1 MTENKA
7 IERIKYRMYT
17 VGQVAGEG
25 GMEDLEMAINA
36 LEEIQRWHTSVVN
49 PNIKNEFANRS
60 TQICVNCDHKD
71 EYIEELEAEVEPYRA
86 LEKRLTDMFGGELSL
101 ETVVDEL
108 ERQLK
113 EPDNPHP
120 INAKILTYEDAAAW
134 DAYRAIGTPE
144 ELQKAEKEENILKFY
159 YCDSEDSY
167 LIGLRVGNFY
177 YAHYLDGSWVF
188 DMSRYLPWGEHVKQ
202 ESTAWKEHTFLSE
215 PREINFSEWLK
226 GFVKK
231 ECGGTPEECKKSVAV
246 CKAMIARKITPEN
259 MEEYMKFEDE
269 CVKNGFTFDSLLKAR
284 EKQTAKKVKS
294 ISQVKDGD
302 SYVGLIGRCPCCG
315 DILEEDTVYCDCGQR
330 LDWGTKNEER
340 T

>member
-1 MTENKA
+1 MTENEA
-7 IERIKYRMYT
+7 IERIKYRMHT
-17 VGQVAGEG
+17 VEQVSGEN
-25 GMEDLEMAINA
+25 GMEDLEMAIKA

-71 EYIEELEAEVEPYRA
+71 EYIEELEAEVE
-86 LEKRLTDMFGGELSL
+86 E
-101 ETVVDEL
+101 
-108 ERQLK
+108 
-113 EPDNPHP
+113 
-120 INAKILTYEDAAAW
+120 
-134 DAYRAIGTPE
+134 YRAIGTPE

-188 DMSRYLPWGEHVKQ
+188 DMSRYLPWGKHVKQ
-202 ESTAWKEHTFLSE
+202 ESTAWKEHTFPSE

-231 ECGGTPEECKKSVAV
+231 KCGGTPEECKKSVAV

-269 CVKNGFTFDSLLKAR
+269 CVKNGFTFDSLLKAIIDFIDS
-284 EKQTAKKVKS
+284 QPTAYDPDKVVE
-294 ISQVKDGD
+294 Q
-302 SYVGLIGRCPCCG
+302 L
-315 DILEEDTVYCDCGQR
+315 
-330 LDWGTKNEER
+330 EER
-340 T
+340 TAFLKDCTKYGNKAADQQSKSYDTMMMYEVMDLVDDLLEIVKAGVSDGN